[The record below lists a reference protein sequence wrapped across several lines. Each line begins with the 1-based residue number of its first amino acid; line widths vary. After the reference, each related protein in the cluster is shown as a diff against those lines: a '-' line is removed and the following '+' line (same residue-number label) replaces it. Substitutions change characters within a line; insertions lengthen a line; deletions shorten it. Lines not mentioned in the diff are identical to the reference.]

1 MLEKVSVP
9 TLAFLGEH
17 DDAVIG
23 DPRRALEV
31 IRKKMK
37 SAPSFE
43 AKIIEGAPHSYF
55 GREKQMT
62 DEIIDWL
69 NGHSK

>member
-1 MLEKVSVP
+1 
-9 TLAFLGEH
+9 
-17 DDAVIG
+17 
-23 DPRRALEV
+23 
-31 IRKKMK
+31 MK